1 MGVAVHI
8 QVSPQHLS
16 MIKDLLHT
24 YIPNTPVWA
33 FGSRV
38 KGAARPSSDL
48 DLVAFIGEEQKPRLS
63 ELKEALEESNV
74 PFRIDLHSWNE
85 LPDVFKH
92 TIEQEYAVV
101 QEADSDLRPSSPN
114 WGFVNKSRALLR

>member
-16 MIKDLLHT
+16 MIKNLLHT

-114 WGFVNKSRALLR
+114 

>member
-1 MGVAVHI
+1 MEVAIHI
-8 QVSPQHLS
+8 DISPQHLS
-16 MIKDLLHT
+16 IIRDLLHK
-24 YIPNTPVWA
+24 YIPDTAVWA

-38 KGAARPSSDL
+38 KFTAKPSSDL
-48 DLVAFIGEEQKPRLS
+48 DLVAFIREEQKSRFS

-114 WGFVNKSRALLR
+114 